1 MQNCLRQAGTEPNF
15 SETSKKTILYKGMDR
30 PPTIALSASYGEA
43 PTKVPVQDTKLTKS
57 HDGHQRKSNPLI
69 LRVKEF
75 GTMSPN
81 SPNLR
86 RRKSLVSPLVFGRP
100 PNLGRGQP
108 ASFSFSFFLF
118 LFVSFL

>member
-1 MQNCLRQAGTEPNF
+1 
-15 SETSKKTILYKGMDR
+15 MDR
-30 PPTIALSASYGEA
+30 PPTIALSASYGEV
-43 PTKVPVQDTKLTKS
+43 PTKVPAQDTKLTKS
-57 HDGHQRKSNPLI
+57 HDGHQRKSNPHI

-86 RRKSLVSPLVFGRP
+86 RCKSPASPLVFGRP

-108 ASFSFSFFLF
+108 ASFFLFFFFFSFSFL
-118 LFVSFL
+118 SFLVL